1 VLLTLNNDIRVNV
14 SQFLIINNALFML
27 SYKRTTKEF
36 YLIIRRMTVSL
47 LLNIIICFLLPPLGV
62 FIKFGVGKALFLNV
76 LLTIFFFV
84 PGVIH
89 AIWVTVR

>member
-1 VLLTLNNDIRVNV
+1 
-14 SQFLIINNALFML
+14 
-27 SYKRTTKEF
+27 
-36 YLIIRRMTVSL
+36 VSL